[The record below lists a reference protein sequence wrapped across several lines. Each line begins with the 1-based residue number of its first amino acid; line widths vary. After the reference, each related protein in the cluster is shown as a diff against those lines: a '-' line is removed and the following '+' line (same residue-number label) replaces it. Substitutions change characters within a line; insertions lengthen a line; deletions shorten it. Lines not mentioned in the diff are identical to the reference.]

1 VQLRHLAWR
10 RYNSAVKSAGRSQ
23 LGVAG
28 RRKTMKLKS
37 IQAPFIIFQLVLH
50 M

>member
-23 LGVAG
+23 LGAAG